1 MSVDVAS
8 NSRRYKMIYQLNK
21 LFGFRMPIDGPL
33 SLVTHQIEID
43 LIKLDNMLT
52 EHDSDYNGK
61 ITRYKGLDNIS
72 MSAYIRIKFGEEAHV
87 MIQKLINYKDENQS
101 NDSTQRSPP
110 HAGRNKR
117 V

>member
-21 LFGFRMPIDGPL
+21 LFGFRMPIDGTL

-87 MIQKLINYKDENQS
+87 MIQKLINHKNQS